1 MNDEQHVYLLR
12 ADVVETA
19 TGKSASEEMLDKL
32 VRRRLKRLER
42 TLSSHAGFLLQQ
54 LPRGLLASFASAEA
68 AVHGACDMQ
77 RCCAAIP
84 QFPGTRIGIRIGI
97 EAGPVDQSDAPTA
110 LSASRLAS
118 CGGMDDVVVSEI
130 VAEALTPALRQKVSP
145 LTGAPPEIAALS
157 FDWRGAATPPAP
169 PPQAAPRPGK
179 TPPRP
184 PRMILRRGGEEL
196 NLRSNRRV
204 ITIGRDPVNDITVP
218 NPKASRNH
226 CRIIIQ
232 QDSFV
237 LVDLSMNGS
246 YIMSDQGSPLLVK
259 HKMVTLA
266 GSGWIALGH
275 VAPRENEMVIEFEIR
290 DGGP

>member
-1 MNDEQHVYLLR
+1 
-12 ADVVETA
+12 
-19 TGKSASEEMLDKL
+19 
-32 VRRRLKRLER
+32 
-42 TLSSHAGFLLQQ
+42 
-54 LPRGLLASFASAEA
+54 
-68 AVHGACDMQ
+68 
-77 RCCAAIP
+77 
-84 QFPGTRIGIRIGI
+84 
-97 EAGPVDQSDAPTA
+97 
-110 LSASRLAS
+110 
-118 CGGMDDVVVSEI
+118 
-130 VAEALTPALRQKVSP
+130 
-145 LTGAPPEIAALS
+145 
-157 FDWRGAATPPAP
+157 
-169 PPQAAPRPGK
+169 
-179 TPPRP
+179 
-184 PRMILRRGGEEL
+184 MILCRGGEEL